1 MGADR
6 DYACE
11 SGRDD
16 QQGKP
21 HHRSRRPWTSNLAS
35 PSTHCV
41 VLGKALTL
49 LSPSLF
55 GCKMLVATPTL
66 QMPNLYQSLPFQK
79 SKVYHIWHLHW
90 PHATLVTQR

>member
-1 MGADR
+1 MEANRGCT
-6 DYACE
+6 CE

-16 QQGKP
+16 LQGKP

-49 LSPSLF
+49 LSPRLL
-55 GCKMLVATPTL
+55 GCKMLVVTPTL
-66 QMPNLYQSLPFQK
+66 QVPNLY
-79 SKVYHIWHLHW
+79 
-90 PHATLVTQR
+90 